1 MHNVFG
7 DVRTSQPHS
16 SSTVSSSSCPSHR
29 ISSIWFPFVA
39 LAILFTLSD
48 LCLPLVEAG
57 CRTNS
62 GSPMC
67 CRGRQTA
74 CHSTT
79 WVDGPNKNLINQH
92 VHNVVEKRCYCDEH
106 CVTTRDCCP
115 DYHEVCRKF
124 NRLFT
129 DCTVSEWGPW
139 SECDHHCGPGKR
151 VRRRRVLQAPTIGG
165 RKCTILEESVPC
177 EGTRCSSKR
186 VGRSGAMII
195 PYMHQVRDEVAQ
207 LLPVRGDLMHTLRQH
222 DMRWDVRRKLYLGRL
237 IQQNRTEQPE
247 PEPYCATYQITHANL
262 ACRTHNLFWQYNGRN
277 DGSLAYGVTSRYVP
291 YGYNQYSP
299 YRARQRRS
307 WGLWRNP
314 PMPSTIGKSDR
325 GITNKWSSVWM
336 THASLLTPGQQ
347 ICVTCYPAYMR
358 CPAVGYLGM
367 ETRWRALLTADCQ
380 GTFTMVTPP
389 KQGCTCGQGVASF
402 VFV

>member
-124 NRLFT
+124 SELNKYSMLCLLMMNSPSYSNGSLLFT
-129 DCTVSEWGPW
+129 
-139 SECDHHCGPGKR
+139 
-151 VRRRRVLQAPTIGG
+151 
-165 RKCTILEESVPC
+165 
-177 EGTRCSSKR
+177 
-186 VGRSGAMII
+186 
-195 PYMHQVRDEVAQ
+195 
-207 LLPVRGDLMHTLRQH
+207 
-222 DMRWDVRRKLYLGRL
+222 
-237 IQQNRTEQPE
+237 
-247 PEPYCATYQITHANL
+247 TYQLRIKSKCEALITYTTKAFVPVL
-262 ACRTHNLFWQYNGRN
+262 LFAP
-277 DGSLAYGVTSRYVP
+277 L
-291 YGYNQYSP
+291 
-299 YRARQRRS
+299 
-307 WGLWRNP
+307 
-314 PMPSTIGKSDR
+314 KS
-325 GITNKWSSVWM
+325 
-336 THASLLTPGQQ
+336 
-347 ICVTCYPAYMR
+347 
-358 CPAVGYLGM
+358 
-367 ETRWRALLTADCQ
+367 
-380 GTFTMVTPP
+380 
-389 KQGCTCGQGVASF
+389 
-402 VFV
+402 